1 MDKTLVPNVSIVRRF
16 HCIPS
21 PSLCPSI
28 SNVREHS
35 HHYLFALPHHTPQHT
50 DIPYSTS
57 TPTTSCLL
65 PSHSLKRRKTLFA
78 LPTSHIHRHRTYRE
92 YTTHT
97 YHYYS
102 TPTHTESYDFL
113 PPSEPLFEKTT
124 NFTECLDILLESGD
138 GYEYTETFSVLLT
151 ATSDY
156 KINASQNTTQI
167 TILDSDSECLVHVDY
182 LQGV

>member
-1 MDKTLVPNVSIVRRF
+1 MPTFLLLM
-16 HCIPS
+16 
-21 PSLCPSI
+21 SL
-28 SNVREHS
+28 
-35 HHYLFALPHHTPQHT
+35 YLNCQRTPTQLPFCTSDITHTTQNAQHT
-50 DIPYSTS
+50 DIPYST
-57 TPTTSCLL
+57 PTHRESLWLL
-65 PSHSLKRRKTLFA
+65 PSQRLQTLFA
-78 LPTSHIHRHRTYRE
+78 LPTSHIHTYRE
-92 YTTHT
+92 YTAHT

-182 LQGV
+182 LQGVWIFTSLRNG